1 MTAYKVKA
9 HWDANDRIW
18 WAECPENH
26 GVVAEGRHGPRHLE
40 PHIRRPHSKRTL
52 PGKPQDV
59 ANPDGAVINGLQ
71 ARTGWTVDAP
81 SSLTLG
87 EESIRPGL

>member
-26 GVVAEGRHGPRHLE
+26 CVVAEAATVELLLEAIRKTFPDLVDLDLQLGPE
-40 PHIRRPHSKRTL
+40 EVGAPIRLAVEGGTWAPRPSPPR
-52 PGKPQDV
+52 
-59 ANPDGAVINGLQ
+59 AAYQ
-71 ARTGWTVDAP
+71 ASAQ
-81 SSLTLG
+81 
-87 EESIRPGL
+87 